1 MNISEQAKRMKLDSS
16 KLAATTKEQ
25 RDEALLAIAKALIA
39 NKESILSANVVDME
53 EAKEAGIATPI
64 LKRLKF
70 DEKKLEDVVAGLYEL
85 IKLPDPVGK
94 VQFERELDEGLTLV
108 RESCPIGVIGV
119 IFEAR
124 PDAMVQIA
132 ALCIKSG
139 NCAILKGGSEAMRT
153 NKAIFTTIYEA
164 AVSAGMPEAVMFQV
178 EAREEINE
186 LLSCH
191 ESVDLIIPRG
201 SNSFVRYI
209 MDHSKI
215 PVMGHADGICH
226 VYADKEADVDKSI
239 SVIVDAKT
247 QYVAVCNATE
257 TLLVHEAIAPKL
269 LPPLKK
275 ALEEKNVE
283 IRGTKEVQEI
293 IACEPALEEDFAT
306 EYLDYIISI
315 KIVKDMEEA
324 ITHINRYGS
333 HHTDCILTE
342 SKESAIHFM
351 MLVDSAGVYQNC
363 STRFADGFRYGFGAE
378 VGVSTGKLHAR
389 GPVGLDGLV
398 TYKYKL
404 FGDGHIVA
412 DYAEGRKQ
420 FHFKDIR

>member
-1 MNISEQAKRMKLDSS
+1 MKISEQARRMKLDSS
-16 KLAATTKEQ
+16 KLAATTREQ
-25 RDEALLAIAKALIA
+25 RDGALVAIAEALVAGKEGILA
-39 NKESILSANVVDME
+39 ANVLDME
-53 EAKEAGIATPI
+53 EAKEAGIAAPI

-70 DEKKLEDVVAGLYEL
+70 DDKKLEEVVSGLYEL
-85 IKLPDPVGK
+85 AKLPDPLGK
-94 VQFERELDEGLTLV
+94 VGFERELDQGLTLV
-108 RESCPIGVIGV
+108 KESCSIGVIGV

-124 PDAMVQIA
+124 PDAMVQISG
-132 ALCIKSG
+132 LCLKSG

-153 NKAIFTTIYEA
+153 NKALFSTIYKA
-164 AVSAGMPEAVMFQV
+164 AVEAGMPEAAMFQV

-186 LLSCH
+186 LLHCH

-226 VYADKEADVDKSI
+226 VYADKEADIEKAI
-239 SVIVDAKT
+239 GVIVDAKT

-257 TLLVHEAIAPKL
+257 TLLVHEEIAPKL
-269 LPPLKK
+269 LPPLKE
-275 ALEEKNVE
+275 ALEAKNVE
-283 IRGTKEVQEI
+283 IRGTKEVQDI
-293 IACEPALEEDFAT
+293 IACHPAVEEDFAT

-324 ITHINRYGS
+324 IDHINRYGS
-333 HHTDCILTE
+333 HHTDSILSE
-342 SKESAIHFM
+342 DREAAKRFM
-351 MLVDSAGVYQNC
+351 MLVDSAGVYHNC

-404 FGDGHIVA
+404 FGDGHVVA

-420 FHFKDIR
+420 FHFKDVR